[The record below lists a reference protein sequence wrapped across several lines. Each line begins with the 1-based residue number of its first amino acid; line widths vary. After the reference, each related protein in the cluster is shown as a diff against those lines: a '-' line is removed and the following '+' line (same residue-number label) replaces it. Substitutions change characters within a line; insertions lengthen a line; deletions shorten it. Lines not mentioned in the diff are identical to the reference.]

1 MNWSYDILPIAG
13 GAIVGVAVMA
23 FFPPLIIIV
32 IPIAL
37 YLIFHD
43 SSTVSKTKDIA
54 QQVKQDYQE
63 KQEVKR
69 LARKIQIE
77 QMKSFLGD
85 DDKE

>member
-1 MNWSYDILPIAG
+1 MKWLTTQQVSLRRNELVIRHSSNCRGRYRWRG
-13 GAIVGVAVMA
+13 GDG
-23 FFPPLIIIV
+23 FL
-32 IPIAL
+32 
-37 YLIFHD
+37 
-43 SSTVSKTKDIA
+43 SSPYHYREDIA